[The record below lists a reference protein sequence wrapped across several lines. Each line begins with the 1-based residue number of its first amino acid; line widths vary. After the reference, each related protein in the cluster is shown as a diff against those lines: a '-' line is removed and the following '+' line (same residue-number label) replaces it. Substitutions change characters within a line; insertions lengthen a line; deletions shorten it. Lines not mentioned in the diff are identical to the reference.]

1 MSEQTS
7 TPDESYQDADDSLS
21 FSASAPEQ
29 SADDALVDLEPS
41 DEDLAGAEDPFAAE
55 QDEAYDAEQP
65 AESEEPAADE
75 ADVDSDL
82 ADEPVDADES
92 SDVDESD
99 DEPFDVDESVDEP
112 SDADESDEEDEEAE
126 EAEADPLLE
135 LKMHLRAAP
144 GEWYVIHSY
153 SGHENRVKTQL
164 ATRTETQ
171 DMEEY
176 IFEVQVPME
185 DATEVKNGQKKMVR
199 RVRIPGYVLVRMDL
213 TTESWR
219 VVRDTPGVTG
229 FVGDATDPTPL
240 TFDEIYSM
248 LAPSVGLPEKKRSA
262 GGSAPK
268 AAAAQKVPD
277 FQIGESVT
285 VMDGPFETMPA
296 TINEIHAEAQ
306 KLQVLVS
313 IFGRET
319 PVELAFDQVAKI

>member
-1 MSEQTS
+1 MSDQSS
-7 TPDESYQDADDSLS
+7 TPEESYEDLDDSLS
-21 FSASAPEQ
+21 FSSSEVPSDSAPQ
-29 SADDALVDLEPS
+29 ADAAADIAAGADIADDEP
-41 DEDLAGAEDPFAAE
+41 AAE
-55 QDEAYDAEQP
+55 QAGEDAATDEDAATAEDSAADDDEETGDAQDSDEAA
-65 AESEEPAADE
+65 AEEPE
-75 ADVDSDL
+75 G
-82 ADEPVDADES
+82 E
-92 SDVDESD
+92 
-99 DEPFDVDESVDEP
+99 
-112 SDADESDEEDEEAE
+112 
-126 EAEADPLLE
+126 DPLVQ
-135 LKMHLRAAP
+135 LKRHLRSAL

-199 RVRIPGYVLVRMDL
+199 RVRVPGYVLVRMDL

-229 FVGDATDPTPL
+229 FVGNATDPTPL
-240 TFDEIYSM
+240 SFDEIYSL
-248 LAPSVGLPEKKRSA
+248 LAPSVGLPEKKRSSS
-262 GGSAPK
+262 GGGAAK

-277 FQIGESVT
+277 FQVGESVT

-296 TINEIHAEAQ
+296 TISEIHSETR

>member
-1 MSEQTS
+1 MSDQTS
-7 TPDESYQDADDSLS
+7 SPEEPYQDVDDSLS
-21 FSASAPEQ
+21 FSSSPQAETAAPEGAASDLESQ
-29 SADDALVDLEPS
+29 SAEGSSLEGADDVEQADSEQTDDAELTDS
-41 DEDLAGAEDPFAAE
+41 AE
-55 QDEAYDAEQP
+55 QGDDAEQADDVEP
-65 AESEEPAADE
+65 STTEAGDSAAVEADGSEGVEPA
-75 ADVDSDL
+75 DSD
-82 ADEPVDADES
+82 ES
-92 SDVDESD
+92 GDSEESD
-99 DEPFDVDESVDEP
+99 DS
-112 SDADESDEEDEEAE
+112 EE
-126 EAEADPLLE
+126 DPLLQ
-135 LKMHLRAAP
+135 LKMHLRSAL

-171 DMEEY
+171 DMEDY

-185 DATEVKNGQKKMVR
+185 DATEVKNGQKKIVR

-229 FVGDATDPTPL
+229 FVGNATEPTPL
-240 TFDEIYSM
+240 NFDEIYSM
-248 LAPSVGLPEKKRSA
+248 LEPSVGLPEKKRST
-262 GGSAPK
+262 GGTPAKST
-268 AAAAQKVPD
+268 AQKMPD
-277 FQIGESVT
+277 FQVGESVT

-296 TINEIHAEAQ
+296 SISEIHTESQ

>member
-1 MSEQTS
+1 MSDQSS
-7 TPDESYQDADDSLS
+7 TPDESYENVDDSLS
-21 FSASAPEQ
+21 FSASPQADAAAPQ
-29 SADDALVDLEPS
+29 P
-41 DEDLAGAEDPFAAE
+41 GAEVADVEQTAEAAADGSDVETAEASDQTDGDVQADVDAQVDGDE
-55 QDEAYDAEQP
+55 QDDDSDA
-65 AESEEPAADE
+65 ASEEPA
-75 ADVDSDL
+75 
-82 ADEPVDADES
+82 
-92 SDVDESD
+92 
-99 DEPFDVDESVDEP
+99 
-112 SDADESDEEDEEAE
+112 EED
-126 EAEADPLLE
+126 PLVQ
-135 LKMHLRAAP
+135 LKMHLRSSL

-171 DMEEY
+171 DMEDY

-185 DATEVKNGQKKMVR
+185 DATEVKNGQKKIVR
-199 RVRIPGYVLVRMDL
+199 RVRVPGYVLVRMDL

-229 FVGDATDPTPL
+229 FVGNATEPTPL

-248 LAPSVGLPEKKRSA
+248 LAPSVGLPEKKRST
-262 GGSAPK
+262 GGSAGK
-268 AAAAQKVPD
+268 AAAAQKMPD
-277 FQIGESVT
+277 FHVGESVT

-296 TINEIHAEAQ
+296 TISEIHAEAQ

>member
-7 TPDESYQDADDSLS
+7 SPEDSYQDVDDSLS
-21 FSASAPEQ
+21 FSASPQSEAAAPQGE
-29 SADDALVDLEPS
+29 DS
-41 DEDLAGAEDPFAAE
+41 DPTTSDVQDVAGEAPTE
-55 QDEAYDAEQP
+55 DEAAVETP
-65 AESEEPAADE
+65 SEGEPAAESDAAVEGEAVAEGAEVDAADAGDSAEAGEADE
-75 ADVDSDL
+75 ASEET
-82 ADEPVDADES
+82 AA
-92 SDVDESD
+92 
-99 DEPFDVDESVDEP
+99 
-112 SDADESDEEDEEAE
+112 EDEEE
-126 EAEADPLLE
+126 DPLVQ
-135 LKMHLRAAP
+135 LKRHLRSAF

-171 DMEEY
+171 DMEDY

-185 DATEVKNGQKKMVR
+185 DATEVKNGQKKIVR

-229 FVGDATDPTPL
+229 FVGNATEPTPL

-248 LAPSVGLPEKKRSA
+248 LEPSVGLPEKKRSS
-262 GGSAPK
+262 GGTPAKAP
-268 AAAAQKVPD
+268 AAQKMPD
-277 FQIGESVT
+277 FHVGESVT

-296 TINEIHAEAQ
+296 SISEIHTESQ

-319 PVELAFDQVAKI
+319 PVELGFDQVAKI